1 MTGKNF
7 IADIETFA
15 EQRADTLAMMGE
27 NTDGSWSELRW
38 KDVWLKVRSTAAAL
52 LSAGTRNQQTI
63 AICSPNR
70 PEWTIADIAV
80 QLVNAV
86 LVPLHAVGNEKDT
99 AYILEHSQPSLVFAG
114 GQAEYDMLLR
124 VSPPCV
130 STIVVFDP
138 ETVLSGTI
146 RSVHCDDFISAP
158 ETPASAALLDE
169 RRRNRKSDDLFTI
182 VYTSGTTGKPKGVML
197 THANF
202 DSQLEAFERP
212 TAQQKLVPGNV
223 SVSFLPLSHIY
234 ERQWNRIV
242 LYYGFVNAY
251 LGKPGKIIEAAG
263 NLRPKTFCAVPR
275 IFEKIHGAI
284 EQKISSSGF
293 LMASLVRHALACGLK
308 YRLARKNG
316 AKLPFAFTMHYH
328 VMNSLVLGRLRG
340 VLGGNVRYTPCGG
353 APLSAEIQQFFC
365 ALGITIR
372 AGYGLTETCGGISSQ
387 DPDDYSF
394 GSTGKPV
401 KGMSV
406 KISDEGELLL
416 KGGSVMKGYY
426 KDDESTREAFTSDGY
441 FRTGDIGRIE
451 DNGEIRITDRI
462 KDLMKTSGGK
472 YIAPQPIEALFT
484 DDIYIEKVA
493 LIADRKQFVTAL
505 VEPNRHALIEYA
517 RKHDIGFESYESL
530 LSRQEIKDF
539 FTARISSRTAELAHH
554 EKIKAFALMPEPFS
568 IEKGELTPSL
578 KLKRRVIAERYH
590 ELIDSLYESA

>member
-1 MTGKNF
+1 MTVKNF
-7 IADIETFA
+7 IEDIESFA
-15 EQRADTLAMMGE
+15 EQRADTLAMMEE
-27 NTDGSWSELRW
+27 NADGSWTELRW
-38 KDVWLKVRSTAAAL
+38 RDVWPKVRSTASAL
-52 LSAGTRNQQTI
+52 LSAGTANQQTI

-70 PEWTIADIAV
+70 PEWTIADIAL

-99 AYILEHSQPSLVFAG
+99 AYILEHSRPSLVFAG
-114 GQAEYDMLLR
+114 GQSEYDMLLR
-124 VSPPCV
+124 INPSSV
-130 STIVVFDP
+130 STVVVFDRG
-138 ETVLSGTI
+138 TVLSDRI
-146 RSVHCDDFISAP
+146 FSLYYDDFISAA
-158 ETPASAALLDE
+158 ETPSLAALLDE
-169 RRRNRKSDDLFTI
+169 RKRNRKPDDLFTI

-202 DSQLEAFERP
+202 DAQLEAFEGP
-212 TAQQKLVPGNV
+212 TAQQKLVTGNV

-242 LYYGFVNAY
+242 LYYGFANAY
-251 LGKPGKIIEAAG
+251 LGKPGKIIDAAAQ
-263 NLRPKTFCAVPR
+263 LRPKTFCAVPR

-284 EQKISSSGF
+284 EQKIASSGF

-308 YRLARKNG
+308 YQLARKNG
-316 AKLPFAFTMHYH
+316 TRVSFLFTIRYH
-328 VMNSLVLGRLRG
+328 IMNSLVLGRLRG

-401 KGMSV
+401 KGVSV
-406 KISDEGELLL
+406 RISDEGELLL

-426 KDDESTREAFTSDGY
+426 KDDEATREAFTPDGY

-472 YIAPQPIEALFT
+472 YIAPQPIESLFT

-517 RKHDIGFESYESL
+517 RKHGIGFESYESL
-530 LSRQEIKDF
+530 LSRKEIKDF
-539 FTARISSRTAELAHH
+539 FRNRISARTADLARH

-578 KLKRRVIAERYH
+578 KLKRKVIAERYH
-590 ELIDSLYESA
+590 ELIDSLYASA